1 MGKYQLD
8 NKGKALVERYHE
20 KHSTV
25 KNDKKARVQALLKQ
39 VQKKTENG
47 LTRR

>member
-20 KHSTV
+20 KHSRDVTN
-25 KNDKKARVQALLKQ
+25 KKDKIAQLRELFLKKQ
-39 VQKKTENG
+39 GK
-47 LTRR
+47 